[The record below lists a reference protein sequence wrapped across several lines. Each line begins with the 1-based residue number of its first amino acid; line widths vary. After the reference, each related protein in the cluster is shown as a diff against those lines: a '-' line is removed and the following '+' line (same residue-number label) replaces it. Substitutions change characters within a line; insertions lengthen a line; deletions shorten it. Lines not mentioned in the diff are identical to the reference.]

1 MKTVAV
7 ATALLATT
15 VTAFPIPNRHR
26 PCGSKDASKT
36 VLLDLPPAEHTL
48 EHQQYFESPRLGKP
62 LQVAVTIEVL
72 PDGNVLS
79 EVEEER
85 PSGMQS
91 RSVLLLS
98 MFSDI
103 FRTLRC

>member
-1 MKTVAV
+1 MKIFAV

-26 PCGSKDASKT
+26 PCGSKEASKT

-72 PDGNVLS
+72 PDGDVLS

-85 PSGMQS
+85 PPGMLS
-91 RSVLLLS
+91 RLELLLS
-98 MFSDI
+98 TDVY
-103 FRTLRC
+103 